1 VAGTSTGRLSSS
13 DPNLQNI
20 PIRTENG
27 RKIRQA
33 FITDPGFRLVSLD
46 YSQIE
51 LRLLAHMADVPALA
65 EAFRKGMDIH
75 TSTASTMFGIPLEQ
89 IDGTL
94 RRQAKAINFGIIY
107 GISAFGLAN
116 QLGIAQGEAATYIK
130 KYFETYP
137 GIQEYLE
144 RCKEFARHH
153 GYIQTLWGRKCY
165 TLGIRDTNP
174 ASRQFAERQA
184 INAPLQGSNA
194 DIIKRAMVH
203 IPVLLKNLNSK
214 AQMLL
219 QVHDELIFEVPEAE
233 INTTVAALKKLM
245 ENILIL
251 KVPLVV
257 GVGIGNNWDEAH

>member
-1 VAGTSTGRLSSS
+1 
-13 DPNLQNI
+13 
-20 PIRTENG
+20 
-27 RKIRQA
+27 
-33 FITDPGFRLVSLD
+33 
-46 YSQIE
+46 
-51 LRLLAHMADVPALA
+51 MADVPALA

-75 TSTASTMFGIPLEQ
+75 TSTASTMFGIPPEQ

-116 QLGIAQGEAATYIK
+116 QLGIAQGEAAAYIK

-137 GIQEYLE
+137 GIQDYME
-144 RCKEFARHH
+144 RCKDFARSH
-153 GYIQTLWGRKCY
+153 GYVQTLWGRKCY

-174 ASRQFAERQA
+174 VARQFAERQA

-194 DIIKRAMVH
+194 DIIKRAMIH
-203 IPVLLKNLNSK
+203 IPDLLKNLNSK
-214 AQMLL
+214 THMLL
-219 QVHDELIFEVPEAE
+219 QVHDELIFEIPETE